1 MRYTASYAADFRFVA
16 AFALTSPLP
25 QETIMLQKSASFPGI
40 QGPVVTIVM
49 DGYGIAKSDLGSAI
63 AAARKPTLDKLFANY
78 PNITLRAHGIAVGM
92 PSDEDMGNSEV
103 GHNAIGAGQVYSQG
117 ASLVADAIAS
127 GAIWQGAAWQQI
139 VAGAKAGRGVI
150 HFLGLFSDGNVHS
163 HIDHL
168 RAMVLRARDEGVK
181 AVRIHVLLDGRDV
194 PETSALDYLLPFEAF
209 LDEVSSGGFDARIA
223 SGGGRMNITMDRY
236 EANWKMVD
244 KGWHTHVLGEGDQ
257 YASASAAVEALR
269 VRFPGTIDQ
278 DLPPFVIAANGQPV
292 GTIEDGDSVVF
303 FNFRGDRSIEITR
316 AFEETAF
323 DKFDRVRVPRVTYAG
338 MLQYDG
344 DLKLPRRFL
353 VDPPAI
359 LDTMGEWFAKA
370 GMTQFACSETQKFGH
385 VTYFWNGNRSNK
397 FDGETYQEVPSDV
410 VPFEQ
415 RPWMKA
421 AEIAD
426 AMIDALK
433 TGQYRTLRCNFANG
447 DMVGHT
453 GNFRAATMAIEAV
466 DLELARILPVIDALG
481 GVALI
486 TADHGNADEMFEI
499 DKKSK
504 QPAKNAD
511 GSFKAKTAH
520 TLNPVPLILYDNV
533 SGGKLALAQ
542 TATAGLSNIAATI
555 ANLLGF
561 EKHAKWDDSL
571 LVVK

>member
-1 MRYTASYAADFRFVA
+1 
-16 AFALTSPLP
+16 
-25 QETIMLQKSASFPGI
+25 MLQKSVSFPGI

-49 DGYGIAKSDLGSAI
+49 DGYGIAKSDVGSAI
-63 AAARKPTLDKLFANY
+63 AAARKPTLDRLFANY
-78 PNITLRAHGIAVGM
+78 PNIALRAHGTAVGM

-117 ASLVADAIAS
+117 AALVADAIATGS
-127 GAIWQGAAWQQI
+127 LWQGTAWREI
-139 VAGAKAGRGVI
+139 VAGAKAGRGAL
-150 HFLGLFSDGNVHS
+150 HFIGLFSDGNVHS
-163 HIDHL
+163 HIEHL
-168 RAMVLRARDEGVK
+168 RAMILRAKEEGVK
-181 AVRIHVLLDGRDV
+181 TVRVHILLDGRDV
-194 PETSALDYLLPFEAF
+194 PETSALDYVLPFEAF
-209 LDEVSSGGFDARIA
+209 LAEVGGDGFDARIA

-236 EANWKMVD
+236 EANWRMVE
-244 KGWHTHVLGEGDQ
+244 KGWQVHVLGEGPRF
-257 YASASAAVEALR
+257 ASASAAVRALR
-269 VRFPGTIDQ
+269 LEFPGTIDQ
-278 DLPPFVIAANGQPV
+278 DLPPFIVADGDRPV

-316 AFEETAF
+316 AFEDAAF
-323 DKFDRVRVPRVTYAG
+323 DEFDRRRVPKVTYAG

-344 DLKLPRRFL
+344 DLKLPKRFL

-370 GMTQFACSETQKFGH
+370 GLRQFACSETQKFGH

-426 AMIDALK
+426 AMIAALES
-433 TGQYRTLRCNFANG
+433 GQYRALRCNFANG

-453 GNFRAATMAIEAV
+453 GSFRAATMAVEAV
-466 DLELARILPVIDALG
+466 DLQLARILPVIDALG

-486 TADHGNADEMFEI
+486 TADHGNADEMYEI
-499 DKKSK
+499 DKKTK
-504 QPAKNAD
+504 QPAQNPD

-533 SGGKLALAQ
+533 TGGKLGLRQ
-542 TATAGLSNIAATI
+542 TSSAGLSNIAATI